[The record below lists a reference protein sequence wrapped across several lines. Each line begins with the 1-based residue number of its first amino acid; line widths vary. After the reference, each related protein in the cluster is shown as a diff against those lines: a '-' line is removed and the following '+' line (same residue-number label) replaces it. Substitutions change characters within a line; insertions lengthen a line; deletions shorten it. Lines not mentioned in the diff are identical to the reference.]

1 MEKERIALYARVSSS
16 KQAEEKTI
24 ESQLAAL
31 EEYASAHQYSVEA
44 DFIFQ
49 DNGISGSTL
58 ERPALDALRDRAL
71 KGQIDKVLI
80 LCPDRLARKHAHQLI
95 LVEEFQKLGVATV
108 FVNRPITESAEDQL
122 LLQIQGVIS
131 EYEREKMME
140 RYRRGKL
147 HKAKAG
153 KVNVLSGAPYGF
165 VYIKASQGE
174 EARYEI
180 HPQESLVV
188 QKIFALYTTG
198 RKSIGAIAKQLS
210 QENILSRSQKGF
222 WERST
227 IWGMLKNPAY
237 MGQAAYRKT
246 HSVSREKVTKLARD
260 NGYYPKHVHSS
271 SRHRG
276 EGEWISIPVPAIISA
291 HVFQKAQEQL
301 KENKKR
307 SPRNN
312 KKYEYLLS
320 GLVHCQ
326 RCGYALYGK
335 PASNSRYKRCYY
347 RCMGQDGYRWPNG
360 RVCESHP
367 LRVEVL
373 DELVWNQLQQLIQ
386 NPDIVLK
393 EYSQRMNA
401 KKNQRLSLETM
412 IEKKKKELRAQDLQ
426 KQRLLDLYQNGLLS
440 LTEIEARLASIRTK
454 MGTIE
459 QEKTFLEKDKE
470 RQLRQLQVIEQFEA
484 FKEKMN
490 MNLTHLTFEQKKTL
504 VRLLISE
511 VRVDTKAEE
520 ILIRHTL
527 PLENSKPSGSSGNSN
542 HTTESARDRNICL
555 DTPSDMVNNQV
566 FEENLTKSLPLCTR
580 SHDSPLRG
588 ATSDLMKFPKFHIQY
603 KFIIEF
609 IQLLYTS
616 QSGPIIICH
625 CF

>member
-16 KQAEEKTI
+16 KQAQEKTI

-31 EEYASAHQYSVEA
+31 EEYANAHQYSVEV
-44 DFIFQ
+44 DLIFQ

-58 ERPALDALRDRAL
+58 ERPALDGLRDQAL

-95 LVEEFQKLGVATV
+95 LVEEFQKLGVETIFA
-108 FVNRPITESAEDQL
+108 NRPIGETPEDQL

-131 EYEREKMME
+131 EYEREKIME

-165 VYIKASQGE
+165 VYIKAAEGQD
-174 EARYEI
+174 ARYEI
-180 HPQESLVV
+180 HPHESLVV
-188 QKIFALYTTG
+188 QKIFELYTLG
-198 RKSIGAIAKQLS
+198 GKSIGAIAKQLT
-210 QENILSRSQKGF
+210 EEKILSRSQKGF

-246 HSVSREKVTKLARD
+246 HSVPREKLTKLARD

-271 SRHRG
+271 SRDRS
-276 EGEWISIPVPAIISA
+276 EKEWISIPVPRIISRR
-291 HVFQKAQEQL
+291 VFQKAQEQL
-301 KENKKR
+301 KENKKL

-320 GLVHCQ
+320 GLVHCK
-326 RCGYALYGK
+326 RCGYSIYGK

-360 RVCESHP
+360 RVCDAHP

-373 DELVWNQLQQLIQ
+373 DELVWDQLEQLIQ
-386 NPDIVLK
+386 NPDMVLN
-393 EYSQRMNA
+393 EYTQRMNS
-401 KKNQRLSLETM
+401 KKNQRLSLDSM
-412 IEKKKKELRAQDLQ
+412 IEKKQKEWRAQDLQ
-426 KQRLLDLYQNGLLS
+426 KERLLDLYQNGTLS
-440 LTEIEARLASIRTK
+440 LKEIETRIASIRTK
-454 MGTIE
+454 MVTIQ

-470 RQLRQLQVIEQFEA
+470 RQLKQLQVIEQFEA

-490 MNLTHLTFEQKKTL
+490 MTLTDLTFDQKKAL

-511 VRVDTKAEE
+511 VSVDTKSEE

-527 PLENSKPSGSSGNSN
+527 PIENSNPSKPSGSSGNSN
-542 HTTESARDRNICL
+542 HTTENDGHHNICL
-555 DTPSDMVNNQV
+555 DTPNDVVNSQV
-566 FEENLTKSLPLCTR
+566 FEEDLKKSFPLCTGGR
-580 SHDSPLRG
+580 HPGDSKSENKL
-588 ATSDLMKFPKFHIQY
+588 LV
-603 KFIIEF
+603 IIGQF
-609 IQLLYTS
+609 WD
-616 QSGPIIICH
+616 C
-625 CF
+625 